1 LLPRKGN
8 AAPRFRQSNRWFGNC
23 VAAHGA
29 QQNKSTRRVAA
40 LMPNSVNDPQ
50 AQNRNAAFL
59 QALQ

>member
-1 LLPRKGN
+1 
-8 AAPRFRQSNRWFGNC
+8 

>member
-1 LLPRKGN
+1 MRRRDFVRAIVGSAIAWPLTAR
-8 AAPRFRQSNRWFGNC
+8 
-23 VAAHGA
+23 A